1 MSAKSAEPEVRS
13 APPERITSIDAL
25 RGAVMLVMIFV
36 NDLGDA
42 PGDIVPAWMK
52 HYRGENGMTFVDL
65 VFPAFL
71 FIVGISIPFALNS
84 RLKKGESA
92 WRMFF
97 HVLLRSL
104 SLLFLGILM
113 VNGRPDTD
121 KMGWSGW
128 LWCVLMYLAAIFAF
142 CVIAPAGKSEA
153 AAKSAKGFRILSIVL
168 RCVGL
173 VALIFLAFAFRNKN
187 GNPMVRLSPFNVH
200 HIWYGI
206 LGYIGWAYMVGGIVF
221 LVFRTNLTGILGCCV
236 LMMCL
241 YPANKQGM
249 FDGLWVAKHVNIG
262 IALGS
267 HAAITGLGLLLGA
280 MLLSPATKSVGA
292 RARFTLLLAAGCAAA
307 AWLLTGLYGISKDN
321 ATPSWS
327 LWGCVATA
335 ALWLIFYFFCDVRP
349 IGFIAKPLAVA
360 GQNVLLPYLI
370 SEMLPYL
377 LGLAGIEG
385 WYEGIAGPTLSH
397 AIARSAICSVAILS
411 FSVGLNR
418 LGFRLK
424 L

>member
-1 MSAKSAEPEVRS
+1 MSVKSAGPEARS

-25 RGAVMLVMIFV
+25 RGVVMLVMIFV
-36 NDLGDA
+36 NDLGDV

-71 FIVGISIPFALNS
+71 FIVGMSIPFALNS

-92 WRMFF
+92 FRIFF
-97 HVLLRSL
+97 HVLLRAL

-128 LWCVLMYLAAIFAF
+128 LWCVLMYVAAIFAF
-142 CVIAPAGKSEA
+142 SVISPGGKPDAAGKS
-153 AAKSAKGFRILSIVL
+153 AKTIRVVSIVL
-168 RCVGL
+168 RCLGL
-173 VALIFLAFAFRNKN
+173 ATLVFLAFAFRNKN
-187 GNPMVRLSPFNVH
+187 GNPMIRLSPFNIH

-206 LGYIGWAYMVGGIVF
+206 LGYIGWAYLVSGIVF
-221 LVFRTNLTGILGCCV
+221 LLFRTNLTAILGCCV

-241 YPANKQGM
+241 YPANKQAM
-249 FDGLWVAKHVNIG
+249 FEGLWIAKHVNIG
-262 IALGS
+262 VALGS
-267 HAAITGLGLLLGA
+267 RAAITGLGLLLGA
-280 MLLSPATKSVGA
+280 MLLSPATKSVGS
-292 RARFTLLLAAGCAAA
+292 RVRFTLLLTAGCVAA
-307 AWLLTGLYGISKDN
+307 AWLLGGLYGISKDN

-327 LWGCVATA
+327 LWGCAATA
-335 ALWLIFYFFCDVRP
+335 ALWLIFYFISDVQP
-349 IGFIAKPLAVA
+349 IKFIARPFAIA

-370 SEMLPYL
+370 SEMLPYVV
-377 LGLAGIEG
+377 GLAGIDG
-385 WYEGIAGPTLSH
+385 WYQGLAGPTLSH
-397 AIARSAICSVAILS
+397 AIARSAICSVVILS
-411 FSVGLNR
+411 ASVGLNR
-418 LGFRLK
+418 LGLRLK